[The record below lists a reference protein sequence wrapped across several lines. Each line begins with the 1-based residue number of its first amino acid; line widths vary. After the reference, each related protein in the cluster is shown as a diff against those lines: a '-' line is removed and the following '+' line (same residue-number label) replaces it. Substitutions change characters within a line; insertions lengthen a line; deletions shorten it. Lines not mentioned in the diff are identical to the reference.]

1 MAAKINDGLF
11 IGDFDTSQDVEFLE
25 LNKISSLINLAG
37 KQLPNIFASHG
48 IVYMTV
54 DWEDREDFELFP
66 AQTLGGHGVAQTGVI
81 KEMVHFIDKCQKHG
95 TSVLLFSVNGTGR
108 CAVAASC
115 YLMCKYGWG
124 FEKSY
129 DFLFAKKPDLE
140 LNRGFV
146 EQLFKLDKDL
156 RRQRYQSLHNISALE
171 NERLTGWNVEYV
183 NASLSDNPS
192 AAEEA
197 MALEETLMVNSFN
210 NSKLTITT
218 LPGPYESAM
227 RQFKNFKLQ
236 FNLRRNQEA
245 GVHLKR
251 TNPKSSNY
259 RPPQGGILKGGRT
272 HCPPH
277 LRPGAVKVSQA
288 ESQSQSSPSNANSF
302 AQSRGSSN
310 SRRVLEDSSDEDED
324 YAGQGRRG
332 QGHSSSPGGQNTQQ
346 QYQESKKG
354 RDSSQNQDDSLLFG
368 GSISLLSAGKDTND
382 SLYDDNQLNPSDST
396 DYLYDRPYQP
406 QESMQSQ
413 NSQGSDLYDFVGLQS
428 SSKTS
433 SNYMDMVS
441 LDSREDSSGGAQP
454 PRRRE
459 AKDSSR
465 KKNPVNTSAGGFQD
479 RRVRRSEA
487 KQSAPPPSSRVHT
500 GATPEERLHSL
511 LGDLQRGGGSKKVT
525 AAEGSSRGDTRRDG
539 GTSYESSSKQRADR
553 GYRSEAKRA
562 HGDSESGRHGTT
574 VHDVANMNIQP
585 AYYQNGMSVTG
596 QPVVAKPHTTAW
608 GEQTAPA
615 SDRSRVQSERK
626 QKTASSKQYRSNTAG
641 STYRRGSP
649 APQVPAGGLSGRVK
663 SSRESGGASAP
674 QRGGGSS
681 QGLRR
686 HGSSDGDRDRG
697 MGGPRY
703 STPTRS
709 SSRPDSSGSTASSAR
724 RGTPTRER
732 QSTPSRDRQATPTRE
747 RNSTPSRQRPSTPDR
762 SRGWKY

>member
-54 DWEDREDFELFP
+54 DWEDREDFVLFP
-66 AQTLGGHGVAQTGVI
+66 SQGVGGHGITHSAVI

-108 CAVAASC
+108 CAAAASC

-124 FEKSY
+124 FEKAY

-146 EQLFKLDKDL
+146 EQLFKLDKEL
-156 RRQRYQSLHNISALE
+156 RRQKYHSLNNISPLE
-171 NERLTGWNVEYV
+171 NERLTGWNVDYV
-183 NASLSDNPS
+183 TAGLGENPS
-192 AAEEA
+192 PAEEA
-197 MALEETLMVNSFN
+197 MATEEILMINSFN

-218 LPGPYESAM
+218 LPGPYENAM

-251 TNPKSSNY
+251 TSPKAPNY
-259 RPPQGGILKGGRT
+259 QPPRGGILKGGRT

-277 LRPGAVKVSQA
+277 LRPAANSPTKMLAQGGS
-288 ESQSQSSPSNANSF
+288 SSPSSTNGFS
-302 AQSRGSSN
+302 QSRANSN
-310 SRRVLEDSSDEDED
+310 SRQVLEDSSDEEEEVM
-324 YAGQGRRG
+324 GSNRRG
-332 QGHSSSPGGQNTQQ
+332 QGQRSSGQTHQHQQ
-346 QYQESKKG
+346 QESKRG
-354 RDSSQNQDDSLLFG
+354 HDSPQAQDDSLLFG
-368 GSISLLSAGKDTND
+368 GSISLLSAGKDTTD
-382 SLYDDNQLNPSDST
+382 SVCDNQQLAPSDSM
-396 DYLYDRPYQP
+396 DYYYDRPFQP
-406 QESMQSQ
+406 QESVQSQ

-433 SNYMDMVS
+433 SNYMDMLS
-441 LDSREDSSGGAQP
+441 LDSRDEDGSGTQQQ

-459 AKDSSR
+459 AKDASR
-465 KKNPVNTSAGGFQD
+465 KKPVNTQSAGGFQD
-479 RRVRRSEA
+479 RRVRRTEA
-487 KQSAPPPSSRVHT
+487 KQSAPSSNSSTRVAT

-511 LGDLQRGGGSKKVT
+511 LGDLQRGGGSKKSAT
-525 AAEGSSRGDTRRDG
+525 TGSTRDDARNDDT
-539 GTSYESSSKQRADR
+539 TSYESSSKQRADR
-553 GYRSEAKRA
+553 GYRSEAKRSGSA
-562 HGDSESGRHGTT
+562 QRDGASGRQGTT

-608 GEQTAPA
+608 GEQTASSSERA
-615 SDRSRVQSERK
+615 RVQSERK
-626 QKTASSKQYRSNTAG
+626 QKTASSRQYRSNTAG
-641 STYRRGSP
+641 STYRHGSP
-649 APQVPAGGLSGRVK
+649 APQVPSGGLSGRVK
-663 SSRESGGASAP
+663 SSRESASSAG
-674 QRGGGSS
+674 QRGGSN
-681 QGLRR
+681 QPLRR
-686 HGSSDGDRDRG
+686 HGDADRERTQ
-697 MGGPRY
+697 GPRY
-703 STPTRS
+703 ATPTRS
-709 SSRPDSSGSTASSAR
+709 ASRQKDAPGAAPSSAR

-732 QSTPSRDRQATPTRE
+732 QPTPTRE
-747 RNSTPSRQRPSTPDR
+747 RHSTPTRQRPATPDR

>member
-54 DWEDREDFELFP
+54 DWDDREDFELFP
-66 AQTLGGHGVAQTGVI
+66 CQSMGGHNIAQTGVI

-192 AAEEA
+192 PAEEA
-197 MALEETLMVNSFN
+197 MAIEETLMVNSFN

-251 TNPKSSNY
+251 TNPKASNY

-277 LRPGAVKVSQA
+277 LRPGSIKGSQA
-288 ESQSQSSPSNANSF
+288 GSQSPSSPSNANSF

-310 SRRVLEDSSDEDED
+310 SRRVLEDSSDDED
-324 YAGQGRRG
+324 YAGQGSGRRG
-332 QGHSSSPGGQNTQQ
+332 QGHSSSPGGQNTH
-346 QYQESKKG
+346 QYQESKRG
-354 RDSSQNQDDSLLFG
+354 RESPQNQDDSLMFG
-368 GSISLLSAGKDTND
+368 GSISLLSAGKDTTD
-382 SLYDDNQLNPSDST
+382 SLYDDNQLHPSDSSE
-396 DYLYDRPYQP
+396 YLYDRPYQP

-441 LDSREDSSGGAQP
+441 IDSRDDSGGGAQP

-465 KKNPVNTSAGGFQD
+465 KKNPSNTSAGGFQD
-479 RRVRRSEA
+479 RRVRRSDA
-487 KQSAPPPSSRVHT
+487 KQSAPPPSSRATT

-511 LGDLQRGGGSKKVT
+511 LGDLQRGGGSKKASTV
-525 AAEGSSRGDTRRDG
+525 EGSSRGDTRRDG

-562 HGDSESGRHGTT
+562 HGDSDTGRQGTT

-608 GEQTAPA
+608 GEQTAP
-615 SDRSRVQSERK
+615 SNDRARVQNERR

-663 SSRESGGASAP
+663 SSRESGGGSAP

-697 MGGPRY
+697 QGGPRY
-703 STPTRS
+703 STPTRA
-709 SSRPDSSGSTASSAR
+709 SSRQDSSGSTSSAR

-732 QSTPSRDRQATPTRE
+732 QSTPSRDRQSTPNRE
-747 RNSTPSRQRPSTPDR
+747 RNPTPTRQRPSTPDR